1 MESLL
6 LSVRYYIIMYYYE
19 YMMYYQ
25 PEAAKA
31 LSALTCRA
39 LPVPYGTVS
48 LHSIATSSRAFQLSP
63 TTASLVEVVLFY
75 SLEKLR
81 RSSEDEL
88 TLNLSCYQQSQVA

>member
-1 MESLL
+1 
-6 LSVRYYIIMYYYE
+6 
-19 YMMYYQ
+19 MYYQ

-63 TTASLVEVVLFY
+63 TTASRGSPLLLSREATK
-75 SLEKLR
+75 ELR
-81 RSSEDEL
+81 G
-88 TLNLSCYQQSQVA
+88 